1 MNRNPHITI
10 LLSYMLIILSA
21 CIALTLVSFKS
32 KSKRLFKVPV
42 IINNAKGSPVCLAPN
57 FMMAAVHNVDRVERF
72 DDTLDLA
79 NTSKWPG
86 TKYFVLDVEKND
98 PENYFSDEGV
108 KVIVDTET
116 EISTSIRPG
125 MPAVEGFPVYIVNQA
140 THHTAELETQNGKL
154 KMLVEAFS
162 SRNAWEPIEYLPSVS
177 QKQNE
182 YSLKLPPQHYALT
195 SNIIHCGQHI
205 TKCRLKLMSGNSVY
219 YSNQFWMGIN
229 YTQFEKM

>member
-21 CIALTLVSFKS
+21 CITLTLVSFKS

-57 FMMAAVHNVDRVERF
+57 FMMAAVHPIERIQKF

-79 NTSKWPG
+79 SEPAWPRA
-86 TKYFVLDVEKND
+86 KYFQLNSDKND
-98 PENYFSDEGV
+98 PENYFNDEGL
-108 KVIVDTET
+108 KVIVDTES
-116 EISTSIRPG
+116 EISTAIRPG
-125 MPAVEGFPVYIVNQA
+125 MPSVEGFPVYIINQA
-140 THHTAELETQNGKL
+140 TQHTAQLETQNGKL
-154 KMLVEAFS
+154 KMIVEAFS
-162 SRNAWEPIEYLPSVS
+162 SKNSWEPIEYLTEPSE
-177 QKQNE
+177 KQSE
-182 YSLKLPPQHYALT
+182 YILKLPPQHYALT
-195 SNIIHCGQHI
+195 SNIIHCGDHI

-219 YSNQFWMGIN
+219 YSNQFWMGVN